1 MNGHIVWLRPERSY
15 GFVRPVDGGGDM
27 VFDVNS
33 TTCARLGAIA
43 PGMAVHFLVRHDGKG
58 PVAVILGAGHL
69 DDDTL

>member
-27 VFDVNS
+27 VFDVDGR
-33 TTCARLGAIA
+33 THTRLGAIA
-43 PGMAVHFLVRHDGKG
+43 PGMAVHFMVHHDGKG

-69 DDDTL
+69 DDDIL